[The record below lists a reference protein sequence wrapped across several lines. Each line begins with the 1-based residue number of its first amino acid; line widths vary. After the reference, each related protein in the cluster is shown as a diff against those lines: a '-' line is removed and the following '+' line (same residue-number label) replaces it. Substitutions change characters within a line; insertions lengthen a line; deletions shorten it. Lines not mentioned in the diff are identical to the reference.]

1 MIRLQLVLLP
11 SGDPSAARCLHEMTI
26 ANVGGTD
33 LVAVMPSRLAG
44 RPIGTVK
51 HRRAQGAL
59 VLAQRAI
66 DLARKV
72 GAKSLPRCIRLELTA
87 GTILRYPRLR
97 ADRKTYDADFRATPS
112 TAREADRLG
121 ASVRRAGD
129 AVSAALRLEFPVL
142 RQLPSLCMGVRAPHQ
157 ATRSWRSRWP
167 IDREPDGGRD

>member
-11 SGDPSAARCLHEMTI
+11 KGDPSAARCLHEMTI

-33 LVAVMPSRLAG
+33 LIADYAVTLAG

-72 GAKSLPRCIRLELTA
+72 GAK
-87 GTILRYPRLR
+87 
-97 ADRKTYDADFRATPS
+97 
-112 TAREADRLG
+112 
-121 ASVRRAGD
+121 
-129 AVSAALRLEFPVL
+129 
-142 RQLPSLCMGVRAPHQ
+142 
-157 ATRSWRSRWP
+157 
-167 IDREPDGGRD
+167 